1 MHQHRTP
8 ALLLLLPLLCW
19 GATPTSAVYTGRYF
33 YNFEN
38 SAFTPKGHKKCWV
51 LKGDM
56 SRAEI
61 PSKDGYPPWG
71 TADVVIRGILGP
83 VGQFGN
89 LGSCNH
95 VLTVLEVIEVR
106 NKIAK

>member
-1 MHQHRTP
+1 MNHHLSSS
-8 ALLLLLPLLCW
+8 LLLFVPLLCW
-19 GATPTSAVYTGRYF
+19 SAARTPLVYSGRYF

-38 SAFTPKGHKKCWV
+38 SAFTPKGHKRCWV

-56 SRAEI
+56 SQAEI
-61 PSKDGYPPWG
+61 PSKDGNPPWG

-83 VGQFGN
+83 AGHFGN

-95 VLTVLEVIEVR
+95 VLTVLEVVEVR
-106 NKIAK
+106 NKIAR